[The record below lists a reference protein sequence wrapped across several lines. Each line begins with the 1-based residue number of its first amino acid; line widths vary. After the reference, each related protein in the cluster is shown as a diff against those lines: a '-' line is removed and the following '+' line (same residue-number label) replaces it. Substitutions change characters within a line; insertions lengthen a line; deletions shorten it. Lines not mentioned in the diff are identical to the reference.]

1 MYSEFAIQKEL
12 IRFSSLNRLDGVTSL
27 AFELDFKWIL
37 KYFVVWPIP
46 VNQHCLRVK
55 GHQTEKPNNVDRDGI
70 TSSETFGRRMITLA
84 KHNHSKIPRK

>member
-1 MYSEFAIQKEL
+1 MHSEFAMQKEL
-12 IRFSSLNRLDGVTSL
+12 IIFSSLNRLDGVTSL

-55 GHQTEKPNNVDRDGI
+55 GHQTEKPNNVGRDGI

>member
-12 IRFSSLNRLDGVTSL
+12 MRFSSLNRLDGVTRL

-46 VNQHCLRVK
+46 VNQHRLRVK
-55 GHQTEKPNNVDRDGI
+55 GHQTTKPNDVGCDGI
-70 TSSETFGRRMITLA
+70 TSSETFGRRIITLG
-84 KHNHSKIPRK
+84 KHSHSKIPRK